1 MPKKRK
7 TTAKARKSTA
17 KSAARKTL
25 PRKAPKKV
33 ASKATRRTTG
43 APGPAFRTVTPYLAV
58 SDAAQ
63 AIDWY
68 KKAFGAR
75 ELSRMPA
82 PGGKLMHAEVMIGD
96 SRVMLSDVFPG
107 SDVRD
112 PSAVGGTTAN
122 MHIYSKD
129 VNKLWQQAVAT
140 GARVTMPLEDQF
152 WGDRYGKLTDPFGHS
167 WALSFRAKMTKEEM
181 ERKRQQAMEMFAAG
195 THHP

>member
-1 MPKKRK
+1 MAKKGK
-7 TTAKARKSTA
+7 TTTKARKSTA
-17 KSAARKTL
+17 KSAARK
-25 PRKAPKKV
+25 AP
-33 ASKATRRTTG
+33 ARKATRRTAG
-43 APGPAFRTVTPYLAV
+43 APRPSVAFRTVTPYLAV

-107 SDVRD
+107 SDVQD
-112 PSAVGGTTAN
+112 PSAVGGTTSN

-129 VNKLWQQAVAT
+129 VNKLWQQAVAA

-167 WALSFRAKMTKEEM
+167 WALSFRARMTKEEK
-181 ERKRQQAMEMFAAG
+181 ERKQQQAMEMFAAG